1 MPFTLGAFIGLILGT
16 VLMLFLWAA
25 CENNKERKAEKT
37 GIIEFHNGF
46 FRVIKIKEENKNEQ
60 N

>member
-1 MPFTLGAFIGLILGT
+1 MPFTLGAFIGLILGV

-25 CENNKERKAEKT
+25 CDNVENQKAKNA
-37 GIIEFHNGF
+37 GIINLGNEFYYF
-46 FRVIKIKEENKNEQ
+46 VKIKEENKNEQ

>member
-1 MPFTLGAFIGLILGT
+1 MPFTLGALIGLILGT

-25 CENNKERKAEKT
+25 CNNVTNREAKKA
-37 GIIEFHNGF
+37 GIINLGNEFYYI
-46 FRVIKIKEENKNEQ
+46 VKIKEENKNEQ

>member
-1 MPFTLGAFIGLILGT
+1 MPFTLGALIGLILGT

-25 CENNKERKAEKT
+25 CDNVENQKAKKA
-37 GIIEFHNGF
+37 GIINLGNEFYYI
-46 FRVIKIKEENKNEQ
+46 VKIKEENKNEQ